1 MSEKETNG
9 GAAPPEED
17 SVKEPEKQG
26 VDWNDPAVPVGN
38 APPMSR
44 WPLAVLGVAWLG
56 WLVFL
61 AVMLAA

>member
-1 MSEKETNG
+1 MSEKASND
-9 GAAPPEED
+9 GAAHPEED
-17 SVKEPEKQG
+17 SVSEAEKRG

-38 APPMSR
+38 APPMPR